1 MEVKQKIVLGVT
13 ALAFAGVGTFMYIS
27 RPLPAPTEMAGGVV
41 DTGDLNSNPQTVQGE
56 KIFTAI
62 VGTNATYEID
72 ETLNGQ
78 PKHVVGT
85 TTNVLGQVTFNAA
98 DPSLSKVGIFKI
110 NARTLKT
117 DSDRRDNTVGR
128 IILKSAE
135 DAHEYII
142 FEPSAV
148 QDMTKVGDELIFTV
162 PGKLTVAGVTKDV
175 TFEGKATVEG
185 NTMNA
190 TATATVKYQDFGMEI
205 PKLKFLAWVDDKVK
219 LSINFVGQA
228 L

>member
-1 MEVKQKIVLGVT
+1 MGTKQKVAIGVAVA
-13 ALAFAGVGTFMYIS
+13 ALAGISAFLFLS
-27 RPLPAPTEMAGGVV
+27 RPLSAPTEMAGGVV
-41 DTGDLNSNPQTVQGE
+41 DTGDLNNTPQTGQGE
-56 KIFTAI
+56 KIFSAAT
-62 VGTNATYEID
+62 GTNATFEID

-85 TTNVLGQVTFNAA
+85 TNNVLGQVTFNAV

-117 DSDRRDNTVGR
+117 DNDRRDNTVGR
-128 IILKSAE
+128 LILKSAE

-148 QDMTKVGDELIFTV
+148 QDMKKIGDELTFKV

-175 TFEGKATVEG
+175 TFEGKANVEG